1 MVNEELP
8 RAGTVRPARAEGQ
21 GSLNIRRELASD
33 RAMGRRDTFA
43 LGALVLGC
51 CASVAAGASAQ
62 LDPAQADRAL
72 ATLSARELDAL
83 GPLLRTGTVSLVEFA
98 SEDQLPAVII
108 ATEVDAPAAEIARVI
123 ADPRRYPE
131 FMPALDEVAVSA
143 DEGGQ
148 ISYSWGWR
156 TAIFQLR
163 GENVM
168 QQFAPPAEH
177 PELGWRF
184 VVRSTS
190 GDLGAGRTVWRVL
203 PRGDRTLLMTSSRM
217 DFRDAN
223 YIARQ
228 LAAASQSMNRTV
240 NIAINFAM
248 LLRTRIEAERRA
260 GRSRPALLVPSGDP
274 ERPQI
279 DAVSLEGM
287 FGRGD
292 VMWVET
298 SGADLG
304 RVAVIGAVH
313 TPPETTR
320 RAMLDPHGFTQGLLQ
335 GAHATILETSERGTR
350 FEWGIDLPLVGTSG
364 QMQIGEAPDGR
375 VHLDGVGGA
384 LSQARWRF
392 ETIGRPYGTIVV
404 TWGRFDPADGMWL
417 LRTVTDA
424 DGAFR
429 PGLAGAAQLMMVR
442 GLRTRLIRGI

>member
-1 MVNEELP
+1 
-8 RAGTVRPARAEGQ
+8 
-21 GSLNIRRELASD
+21 
-33 RAMGRRDTFA
+33 MGRRRSCA
-43 LGALVLGC
+43 LAALVLGC
-51 CASVAAGASAQ
+51 CASIAASASAQ
-62 LDPAQADRAL
+62 LDPEQADRAL
-72 ATLSARELDAL
+72 ATLSPRELDAL
-83 GPLLRTGTVSLVEFA
+83 APLLRTGTVSLVEFA
-98 SEDQLPAVII
+98 ADDQLPAVII
-108 ATEVDAPAAEIARVI
+108 ATEVDAPAAEVARVI
-123 ADPRRYPE
+123 ADPRRYPD
-131 FMPALDEVAVSA
+131 FMPALDEVTVTA

-148 ISYSWGWR
+148 ISYGWGWR

-163 GENVM
+163 GDNVM
-168 QQFAPPAEH
+168 QQFSPPADH
-177 PELGWRF
+177 PEVGWRF
-184 VVRSTS
+184 VVRSTG

-203 PRGDRTLLMTSSRM
+203 PRGDRSLVMTSSRM

-248 LLRTRIEAERRA
+248 ILRTRIEAERRA
-260 GRSRPALLVPSGDP
+260 GRPRAALVIPPGDP
-274 ERPQI
+274 ERPAI

-292 VMWVET
+292 IMWVET

-304 RVAVIGAVH
+304 RVAVIGAMH
-313 TPPETTR
+313 TQPDVTR

-335 GAHATILETSERGTR
+335 GAHATILESSERGTR
-350 FEWGIDLPLVGTSG
+350 FEWGIDLPLVGTTG

-375 VHLDGVGGA
+375 VHLDGVVGA

-392 ETIGRPYGTIVV
+392 ETIARPYGTIVV

-417 LRTVTDA
+417 LRTITDA

-429 PGLAGAAQLMMVR
+429 PGLASATQLMMVR